1 MSSEDYRLVLPENV
15 ELAFD
20 VAGVGSRTI
29 SAIVDYA
36 VLYGGIVAAVI
47 AFSMNRSMLRG
58 MIRWL
63 DVPPWVRDLGDPAAL
78 ASLVLLVF
86 FAWWGY
92 FALFEIVWN
101 GQTPGKRLF
110 GLRVVRRDGQPISV
124 VASLVRNIVR
134 AVDMFLF
141 LGLVV
146 MTIDKQSRRL
156 GDFAAGT
163 LVIREPRS
171 GGRSLIDGVV
181 LPESPKR
188 ATKIAPLAGKLSMEH
203 YTLIREFFTRSRRMN
218 DSHAQDLAASL
229 AREIA
234 EQLEVETSE
243 IGDPVQFLAAS
254 AQAFEL
260 HHRYY
265 EAVSSTR
272 VS

>member
-1 MSSEDYRLVLPENV
+1 LSSEDYRLVLPENV
-15 ELAFD
+15 ELTFD

-29 SAIVDYA
+29 AALVEYA

-47 AFSMNRSMLRG
+47 AFSMNRSVLRG
-58 MIRWL
+58 MLRWL
-63 DVPPWVRDLGDPAAL
+63 ELPTWVRDLGDPAAL
-78 ASLVLLVF
+78 AILVLLVF

-92 FALFEIVWN
+92 FVLFEITWN

-163 LVIREPRS
+163 LVIREARA
-171 GGRSLIDGVV
+171 GGRSLIDGVA
-181 LPESPKR
+181 LPDNSDR

-203 YTLIREFFTRSRRMN
+203 YTLIREFFTRSRRMSG
-218 DSHAQDLAASL
+218 SHAQDLATSL
-229 AREIA
+229 AHELA

-254 AQAFEL
+254 AQAFEM

-265 EAVSSTR
+265 EAASSTR